1 MEQRKD
7 ILLDVRELHTSF
19 FTSEGEVKSVNGVSF
34 HVNRQEIVAIVGESG
49 CGKSVTQMSVM
60 QLVTAPGKIKSG
72 KVMFEG
78 DNLLNYGPNS
88 KEMRSVRGAKISMVF
103 QEPMTSL
110 NPVFTVGFQLSK
122 VIRVHKHVSKKEAWK
137 IGIESLAAVGI
148 PDPEERMR
156 NYPFEMSGGMRQRVL
171 IALAIACNSKLII
184 ADEPTTAL
192 DVTTQAQVMELLIK
206 IVKDYGTSIIMV
218 THNLGLVSRYA
229 DRIYVMYAGSIV
241 ESGTSEELLTKP
253 KHPYTV
259 GLLDSVPRLDDD
271 KTRDLISICGAP
283 PSLVALAENCA
294 FMPRCKYACGKCRNN
309 PRPNLYKVGDSE
321 HYTACYLNGLEG
333 KIGC

>member
-7 ILLDVRELHTSF
+7 ILLDVLDLHTSF

-49 CGKSVTQMSVM
+49 CGKSVTQMSLM

-78 DNLLNYGPNS
+78 HNLLDYGPNS

-122 VIRVHKHVSKKEAWK
+122 VIQVHKHVGRKEAWK
-137 IGIESLAAVGI
+137 IGIEALAAVGI

-156 NYPFEMSGGMRQRVL
+156 NYPFEMSGGMRQRVM
-171 IALAIACNSKLII
+171 IALAVACNSKLII

-206 IVKDYGTSIIMV
+206 IVKDYGTSIIIV

-229 DRIYVMYAGSIV
+229 DRIYVMYAGRMI

-253 KHPYTV
+253 RHPYTV
-259 GLLDSVPRLDDD
+259 GLLNSVPRLDDD
-271 KTRDLISICGAP
+271 KTSDLISICGAP
-283 PSLVALAENCA
+283 PSLVALTENCA
-294 FMPRCKYACGKCRNN
+294 FLPRCKYAYEKCRDN
-309 PRPNLYKVGDSE
+309 PRPDLDKAGDSE
-321 HYTACYLNGLEG
+321 HYTACYLNGLEE
-333 KIGC
+333 K